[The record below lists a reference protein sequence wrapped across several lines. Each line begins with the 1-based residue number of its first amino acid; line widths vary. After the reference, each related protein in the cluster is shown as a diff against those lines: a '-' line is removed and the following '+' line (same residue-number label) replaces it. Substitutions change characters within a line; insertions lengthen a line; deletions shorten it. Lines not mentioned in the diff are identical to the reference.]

1 MYYFVRSPYIRQ
13 DFLMIVNVWLL
24 VLVRAEISLKSMSIL
39 WIFNVIVLTYLFN
52 FIKVKLSTYEISFT
66 YYFISLVIDF
76 QPDS

>member
-24 VLVRAEISLKSMSIL
+24 VLVRAEKSLKSMSIL

-52 FIKVKLSTYEISFT
+52 FIKVKLSVYEISFT
-66 YYFISLVIDF
+66 YYSNSLVIDF